1 MDARTHDRP
10 VDHQVRLCHRC
21 HPLDAP
27 GRQIVVKLSFFFNSA
42 ATTEKA
48 STMHARLTRHRTRGV
63 VQLTIVLVLTGAL
76 WGARAQQTALPNAP
90 NSVKFGVIG
99 DSGTG
104 DQGQF
109 DAAKE
114 MAKARATFAFD
125 RVIMLG
131 DNIYGGQGPRD
142 LADKF
147 AKPYKALLDAG
158 VKFYASLG
166 NHDDPAN
173 RAYPLWNM
181 GGERYY
187 TYATQN
193 VRFFALDSSQLDDK
207 QVAWLENAL
216 KNAREEWKICYFHH
230 PIYSDGGRHG
240 SSVDLRVVLEPLF
253 VAHGVNVVF
262 AGHDHIYERLTPQ
275 KGIYYFVEGASGQ
288 LRKGDTKRSTM
299 TAASFD
305 TDLSFM
311 LVEVAG
317 NQMTFQAL
325 SRKGQVVDSGTIR
338 AQPRAPATAL
348 SHEAGASSAG
358 F

>member
-1 MDARTHDRP
+1 MYP
-10 VDHQVRLCHRC
+10 
-21 HPLDAP
+21 
-27 GRQIVVKLSFFFNSA
+27 
-42 ATTEKA
+42 
-48 STMHARLTRHRTRGV
+48 RLTRRPLGIP
-63 VQLTIVLVLTGAL
+63 VQLTILLILTSAV
-76 WGARAQQTALPNAP
+76 WSVRAQQATLPNAP

-104 DQGQF
+104 SSAQF
-109 DAAKE
+109 DAARE
-114 MAKARATFAFD
+114 MAKARATFPFD

-142 LADKF
+142 LVDKF
-147 AKPYKALLDAG
+147 AKPYKTLLDDG

-187 TYATQN
+187 SFVTKN

-207 QVAWLENAL
+207 QLAWLEDSL
-216 KNAREEWKICYFHH
+216 KNAHEEWKICYFHH
-230 PIYSDGGRHG
+230 PLYSNGGRHG

-288 LRKGDTKRSTM
+288 LRKGDTKRSST

-305 TDLSFM
+305 SDVSFM

-317 NQMTFQAL
+317 DQMTFQTI
-325 SRKGQVVDSGTIR
+325 SRKGQLVDSGTIR
-338 AQPRAPATAL
+338 AQRRSAGTATHA
-348 SHEAGASSAG
+348 AGASPFG

>member
-1 MDARTHDRP
+1 MYP
-10 VDHQVRLCHRC
+10 
-21 HPLDAP
+21 
-27 GRQIVVKLSFFFNSA
+27 
-42 ATTEKA
+42 
-48 STMHARLTRHRTRGV
+48 RLTSRPRGLP
-63 VQLTIVLVLTGAL
+63 VQLTILLVLVSAVWRVAG
-76 WGARAQQTALPNAP
+76 QQATLPNAP
-90 NSVKFGVIG
+90 DSVKFGVIG

-104 DQGQF
+104 DQEQF
-109 DAAKE
+109 DAARE
-114 MAKARATFAFD
+114 RAKARATFAFD

-142 LADKF
+142 LVNKF
-147 AKPYKALLDAG
+147 AKPYKPLLDAG

-187 TYATQN
+187 SFSTQN

-207 QVAWLENAL
+207 QLAWLEDSL
-216 KNAREEWKICYFHH
+216 KNAHEEWKICYFHH
-230 PIYSDGGRHG
+230 PIYSNGGRHG
-240 SSVDLRVVLEPLF
+240 SSVDLRVVLEPIF

-288 LRKGDTKRSTM
+288 LRKGDTKRSST

-305 TDLSFM
+305 SDLSFM

-317 NQMTFQAL
+317 DQMTFQAI

-338 AQPRAPATAL
+338 AHPRSPVAAA
-348 SHEAGASSAG
+348 SDAAGASTLG